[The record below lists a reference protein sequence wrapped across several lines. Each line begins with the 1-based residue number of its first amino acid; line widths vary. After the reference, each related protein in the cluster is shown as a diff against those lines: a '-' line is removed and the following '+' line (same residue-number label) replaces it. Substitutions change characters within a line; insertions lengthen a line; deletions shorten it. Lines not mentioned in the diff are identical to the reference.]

1 MRIAVLKIM
10 VCLWCRTVY
19 MLSMKV
25 AGHWRIDPDVDLE
38 LLSNPMIEQIREG
51 MKSGGRLFGLI
62 FMSSLMERIKLA
74 ERGFASGLI

>member
-1 MRIAVLKIM
+1 
-10 VCLWCRTVY
+10 